1 MKKYL
6 LLTILFLPLQSFAF
20 SFFGDPVKVPEQKE
34 YVIYSKQMES
44 KPLPDT
50 ENADISTTLLVYNIQ
65 TQASTSTQ
73 MFYLK
78 GNRLYTFKNSSWA
91 MPVSKMLTVA
101 TFEYILDH
109 NIVNNLAFQD
119 INIRQDFTL
128 SGTTTYGPILD
139 LDNKQFYFYITFYL
153 KNEKTGFTKITT
165 IKYHQKIPDDN
176 IDANL
181 YAEMTNTALTNIF
194 SQLKPWLIENLK
206 IQKHRNKEIQDN
218 HKNTQNLFKP
228 LLAKK

>member
-1 MKKYL
+1 
-6 LLTILFLPLQSFAF
+6 
-20 SFFGDPVKVPEQKE
+20 
-34 YVIYSKQMES
+34 
-44 KPLPDT
+44 
-50 ENADISTTLLVYNIQ
+50 
-65 TQASTSTQ
+65 
-73 MFYLK
+73 
-78 GNRLYTFKNSSWA
+78 
-91 MPVSKMLTVA
+91 TVA

-206 IQKHRNKEIQDN
+206 IQKHRNKEIQAN
-218 HKNTQNLFKP
+218 HKNTQNFFKP

>member
-6 LLTILFLPLQSFAF
+6 LLIILFLPLQSFAF
-20 SFFGDPVKVPEQKE
+20 SFFGAPVKVPEQKE
-34 YVIYSKQMES
+34 YVIYSKKIES

-50 ENADISTTLLVYNIQ
+50 KNANISTTLLVYNIQ
-65 TQASTSTQ
+65 TQTSTSTQ

-78 GNRLYTFKNSSWA
+78 GNRLYTFKNSYWA

-139 LDNKQFYFYITFYL
+139 LDDKQFYFYITFYL

-165 IKYHQKIPDDN
+165 IKYHQKIPDDKV
-176 IDANL
+176 DATL
-181 YAEMTNTALTNIF
+181 YAQMTNTALINIF
-194 SQLKPWLIENLK
+194 SQLKPWLIKNLK
-206 IQKHRNKEIQDN
+206 IQKHKNKEIQAKY
-218 HKNTQNLFKP
+218 KNTNNFLKP
-228 LLAKK
+228 LLAKQ

>member
-6 LLTILFLPLQSFAF
+6 LLSILFLPLQSSAF
-20 SFFGDPVKVPEQKE
+20 SFFGAPVKVPEQKE
-34 YVIYSKQMES
+34 YVIYSKQIES

-50 ENADISTTLLVYNIQ
+50 KNADISTTLLVYNIQ

-78 GNRLYTFKNSSWA
+78 GNHLYTFKNSSWA

-139 LDNKQFYFYITFYL
+139 LDDKQFYFYITFYL

-165 IKYHQKIPDDN
+165 IKYHQKIPDDKV
-176 IDANL
+176 DANL
-181 YAEMTNTALTNIF
+181 YAQMTNTALINIF
-194 SQLKPWLIENLK
+194 SQLNPWLIKNLK
-206 IQKHRNKEIQDN
+206 IQKHINKEIEAK
-218 HKNTQNLFKP
+218 HKNTHNFLKP
-228 LLAKK
+228 LLAKQ

>member
-6 LLTILFLPLQSFAF
+6 LLSIFFLPLQSFAF
-20 SFFGDPVKVPEQKE
+20 SFFGSPVKVPEQKE
-34 YVIYSKQMES
+34 YVIYSKQIES

-50 ENADISTTLLVYNIQ
+50 ENAIISTTLLVYNIQ
-65 TQASTSTQ
+65 TQASISTQ

-78 GNRLYTFKNSSWA
+78 GNQLYTFKNSSWA

-101 TFEYILDH
+101 AFEYILDH

-165 IKYHQKIPDDN
+165 IKYHQNVADDKLN
-176 IDANL
+176 ANT

-206 IQKHRNKEIQDN
+206 IQKHRNKEIQA
-218 HKNTQNLFKP
+218 KNANTHNFLKP
-228 LLAKK
+228 LLAKQ

>member
-1 MKKYL
+1 
-6 LLTILFLPLQSFAF
+6 AF
-20 SFFGDPVKVPEQKE
+20 SFFGEPVKVPEQKE
-34 YVIYSKQMES
+34 YVIYSKHIES
-44 KPLPDT
+44 KPLPYT

-78 GNRLYTFKNSSWA
+78 GNRLYTFKNSYWA

-119 INIRQDFTL
+119 INIRLDFTL

-139 LDNKQFYFYITFYL
+139 LDNKQFYFYIT
-153 KNEKTGFTKITT
+153 
-165 IKYHQKIPDDN
+165 
-176 IDANL
+176 
-181 YAEMTNTALTNIF
+181 
-194 SQLKPWLIENLK
+194 
-206 IQKHRNKEIQDN
+206 
-218 HKNTQNLFKP
+218 
-228 LLAKK
+228 